1 MAQASFFESTAQYS
15 RRKRRSSLFGQIC
28 GAAMLLVLAIL
39 VFLLYTL
46 FRDGIS
52 RISIDFFTNFTS
64 RIPENA
70 GIKASLFGTLWIIV
84 VASLVAVPIGI
95 ASAIYLEEYSR
106 GRNRFVD
113 FIKLNIANL
122 AGVPSIVYGLLG
134 LALFVRW
141 MSLDRSILSGGLTM
155 GLLILPVVIIVSQE
169 SLRAVPRSF
178 REGAYA
184 LGATQWQVIAK
195 QVLPNALP
203 GILTGIILAVS
214 RAIGETAP
222 LIAIGAVSYIAEVP
236 SGVRDRFTVLPI
248 QIFDWTS
255 RPQQGFHEAAA
266 AGIVVLLGVLVSFN
280 LVAILIRYRQR
291 KRLGR

>member
-1 MAQASFFESTAQYS
+1 MPTFAGIDAHYQG
-15 RRKRRSSLFGQIC
+15 RKRRSQVFGMIC
-28 GAAMLLVLAIL
+28 GLAMIIVVGVL
-39 VFLLYTL
+39 VFLLFTL
-46 FRDGIS
+46 LRDGIG
-52 RISIDFFTNFTS
+52 RINLSFFTNFTS

-70 GIKASLFGTLWIIV
+70 GVKAALFGTLWIIA
-84 VASLVAVPIGI
+84 VACAVAVPIGV
-95 ASAIYLEEYSR
+95 ASAIYLEEYAK
-106 GRNRFVD
+106 GGNRFVE

-141 MSLDRSILSGGLTM
+141 LAFDRSILSGGLTM
-155 GLLILPVVIIVSQE
+155 GLLILPVIIIVSQE
-169 SLRAVPRSF
+169 SLRAVPNSF

-184 LGATQWQVIAK
+184 LGATQWQVIAR

-203 GILTGIILAVS
+203 GILTGLILAVS

-236 SGVRDRFTVLPI
+236 SGIKDRFTVLPI

-255 RPQQGFHEAAA
+255 RPQKGFHEAAA
-266 AGIVVLLGVLVSFN
+266 AGIVVLLGVLVAFN
-280 LVAILIRYRQR
+280 MLAILIRYRQR

>member
-1 MAQASFFESTAQYS
+1 MAQASFFESTSQYN
-15 RRKRRSSLFGQIC
+15 RRKRKSALFGFVC
-28 GAAMLLVLAIL
+28 AAAMALVLAVLILLLYIL
-39 VFLLYTL
+39 V
-46 FRDGIS
+46 RDGVS
-52 RISIDFFTNFTS
+52 RVNLSFFTNFTS

-70 GIKASLFGTLWIIV
+70 GIKASLFGTLWIIG
-84 VASLVAVPIGI
+84 VASLFAVPIGI

-113 FIKLNIANL
+113 FVKLNIANL

>member
-1 MAQASFFESTAQYS
+1 MVTPQIFATTSQYL
-15 RRKRRSSLFGQIC
+15 RRKRRSEIFGRFCQL
-28 GAAMLLVLAIL
+28 AMGLVLFVL

-46 FRDGIS
+46 FRDGVG
-52 RISIDFFTNFTS
+52 RISLDFFTNFTS
-64 RIPENA
+64 RIPGNA
-70 GIKASLFGTLWIIV
+70 GIKAALFGTLWIIG
-84 VASLVAVPIGI
+84 VASAVAVPIGL
-95 ASAIYLEEYSR
+95 AAAIYLEEYAR
-106 GRNRFVD
+106 GKNRLVD

-141 MSLDRSILSGGLTM
+141 MSLDRSVISGGLTM
-155 GLLILPVVIIVSQE
+155 GLLVLPVVIIVSQE

-178 REGAYA
+178 REAAFA

-203 GILTGIILAVS
+203 GILTGLILAVS

-222 LIAIGAVSYIAEVP
+222 LIAIGAVTYIAEVP
-236 SGVRDRFTVLPI
+236 TGVRDRFTVLPI

-255 RPQQGFHEAAA
+255 RPQKGFADAAA
-266 AGIVVLLGVLVSFN
+266 AGIVVLLGVLVTFN
-280 LVAILIRYRQR
+280 LLAIIIRARQR